1 MKTKTFAQR
10 ALDIQKKYSRAKF
23 DATEK
28 AEMEAALDA
37 LIDEQ
42 EAYKASKGYGEETP
56 GVQKFDG
63 TGPSRLSHALMGYDP
78 NLAMPDLANPEALK
92 TIPMLKAKLPTTPLD
107 TKTLA
112 KPVSPTKGK
121 EDKTSILPT
130 AIGAGAGL
138 IGNLFLANKAK
149 GLYNPVDAPMTSAS
163 TINLA
168 PQVEGLKKDAGI
180 SKRINLLNAR
190 NTGASAGEMLANTA
204 AANAGVDKVLGDS
217 LTKLYLGQEQFN
229 ASANNE
235 VNMFNAQSKARA
247 NMFNSQSKTA
257 ADSESLD
264 YLSGAIQTLPAAMR
278 EVQLMKADEKNK
290 RLLENYYKTIGGT
303 HYQMLN
309 SLYGSN
315 PFQFQVK

>member
-1 MKTKTFAQR
+1 MKEKTFAQR
-10 ALDIQKKYSRAKF
+10 ALDIQKKYKRAKF
-23 DATEK
+23 DPTEK

-42 EAYKASKGYGEETP
+42 EAYKASKGYGAETP

-63 TGPSRLSHALMGYDP
+63 TGPSRIVTEDDY
-78 NLAMPDLANPEALK
+78 LAMSGLNPITSL
-92 TIPMLKAKLPTTPLD
+92 PAKLKSPVLD

-112 KPVSPTKGK
+112 KPFVGKTKG
-121 EDKTSILPT
+121 DTPSMLPT
-130 AIGAGAGL
+130 AIGAGVGVL
-138 IGNLFLANKAK
+138 GNLFLANQAK
-149 GLYNPVDAPMTSAS
+149 KLYNPVDASPISAS
-163 TINLA
+163 TINLE
-168 PQVEGLKKDAGI
+168 PQANSLRSDASL
-180 SKRINLLNAR
+180 SKRVNLLNAR
-190 NTGASAGEMLANTA
+190 NSGASAGEMLANVA
-204 AANAGVDKVLGDS
+204 ASNAGVDRGLGDS

-235 VNMFNAQSKARA
+235 ASMFNSQNKLRA
-247 NMFNSQSKTA
+247 GMFNSQSKSNATA
-257 ADSESLD
+257 ESLD
-264 YLSGAIQTLPAAMR
+264 YLAGAAQTIPAAMR

-290 RLLENYYKTIGGT
+290 RLLENYYKTIGGN